1 MYPEVSIADEVF
13 FLLGNAYE
21 RSDNPHEATTVFDE
35 LVKRY
40 PQSRYANQAKARL
53 ASLR

>member
-1 MYPEVSIADEVF
+1 VF

-21 RSDNPHEATTVFDE
+21 RSDHPQEAATAFDE

-53 ASLR
+53 ASLQ